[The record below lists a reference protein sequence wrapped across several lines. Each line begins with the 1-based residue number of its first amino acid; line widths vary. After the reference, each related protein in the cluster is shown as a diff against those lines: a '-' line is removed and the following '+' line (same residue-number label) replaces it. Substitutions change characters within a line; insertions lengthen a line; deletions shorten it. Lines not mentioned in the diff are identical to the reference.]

1 MAARRAHRNL
11 LALLACALVAVTLSL
26 TWAPRVA
33 RADRSYDVSRVDIDA
48 TVDADG
54 LLHVTETRTFDFDGS
69 FNGVYWDIPVGHNA
83 SNGADVE
90 VSDVSASVGGTPLEE
105 SGSGAAGTFEVSDQG
120 AGIKRLKL
128 FWPSSDESVSFTI
141 SYVASGVATRWQDTG
156 ELYWKFVSDGWD
168 VSSDN
173 VTCTLHLPVPSGESV
188 APGDNVR
195 AWGHGPLDASVSF
208 DGDDVAFS
216 VPGVGTSEFAEM
228 RVTFPAG
235 WLSGLEETQ
244 GEELP
249 DILSE
254 EQAWADE
261 ANARRTAAR
270 VAVYGGTAAGVAV
283 AVGTLA
289 FAARNRLRY
298 ARDFRPRFT
307 DPYFRDVPTADHP
320 AVLGALAN
328 GGKAQAKE
336 LTATL
341 MRLTDEGVVRLDK
354 VTTRSRGAFGRERA
368 SEDYRLTQVGE
379 LGPAHGPAG
388 SEARE
393 IDARALEFLFGTVA
407 GVGGDDGDA
416 GGERDGDVAA
426 PTLLFSRL
434 EGFAKGQPQEYQ
446 DAYVAWAGRVEGIF
460 LERFSGDGLGA
471 YHKVATV
478 ASGITCFVLAALALP
493 LLMALGS
500 APVPALVLT
509 GLLLAAGA
517 TGLACGLTMR
527 DVSHEAVEVRARLD
541 SLRRWLTEFTRLEE
555 AVPSDVV
562 LWNRLLVM
570 AVVLGVADKVV
581 DQLRVAMPE
590 MLEDRRL
597 MPTYAWWALSDRLG
611 AAHEVSAAALAGSGD
626 SSVGG
631 GGGGFSGGGGG
642 GFGGDGGGGA
652 F

>member
-208 DGDDVAFS
+208 YGGDVAFS
-216 VPGVGTSEFAEM
+216 VPGVGTREFAEM

-254 EQAWADE
+254 EQAWSDE

-388 SEARE
+388 SWARE
-393 IDARALEFLFGTVA
+393 IDARALEFLFGTVGRA
-407 GVGGDDGDA
+407 VVLVDDVALAVDNDGVRNHLCSESAFEVAVRIEQHLVGPAVVVDKRFHLVYILCLVDGHGDDFHA
-416 GGERDGDVAA
+416 
-426 PTLLFSRL
+426 
-434 EGFAKGQPQEYQ
+434 
-446 DAYVAWAGRVEGIF
+446 
-460 LERFSGDGLGA
+460 
-471 YHKVATV
+471 
-478 ASGITCFVLAALALP
+478 
-493 LLMALGS
+493 
-500 APVPALVLT
+500 
-509 GLLLAAGA
+509 GLLLP
-517 TGLACGLTMR
+517 
-527 DVSHEAVEVRARLD
+527 
-541 SLRRWLTEFTRLEE
+541 F
-555 AVPSDVV
+555 
-562 LWNRLLVM
+562 
-570 AVVLGVADKVV
+570 VV
-581 DQLRVAMPE
+581 DFGNGTQFAVARFAPGGE
-590 MLEDRRL
+590 KVDDKRFATVRQCVGSYSLSVDALERYRRKL
-597 MPTYAWWALSDRLG
+597 CLG
-611 AAHEVSAAALAGSGD
+611 CHNDTKEQCQCQ
-626 SSVGG
+626 
-631 GGGGFSGGGGG
+631 
-642 GFGGDGGGGA
+642 
-652 F
+652 